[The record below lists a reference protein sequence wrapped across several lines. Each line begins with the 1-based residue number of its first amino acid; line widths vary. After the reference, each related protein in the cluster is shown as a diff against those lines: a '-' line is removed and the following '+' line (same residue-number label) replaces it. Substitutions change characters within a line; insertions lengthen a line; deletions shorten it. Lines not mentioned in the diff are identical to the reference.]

1 MLFCDLFIFDQQDQ
15 IICFIFILV
24 EVEETPWFPSR
35 ISDLDQCS
43 NKVLLYG
50 ADLDADHPV
59 GVSKYFK
66 ETTYSFS
73 RDLPIRFIVLVVCI
87 FMIWLLHI
95 NSK

>member
-1 MLFCDLFIFDQQDQ
+1 MINYRFYF
-15 IICFIFILV
+15 FILV

-59 GVSKYFK
+59 CINTKLDYGLLLVQKF
-66 ETTYSFS
+66 EIYS
-73 RDLPIRFIVLVVCI
+73 
-87 FMIWLLHI
+87 
-95 NSK
+95 NQ

>member
-1 MLFCDLFIFDQQDQ
+1 LIE
-15 IICFIFILV
+15 IISFFSKINHLSFFFILV

-59 GVSKYFK
+59 CIPKY
-66 ETTYSFS
+66 
-73 RDLPIRFIVLVVCI
+73 
-87 FMIWLLHI
+87 LLI
-95 NSK
+95 T